1 MNIAKTTKTM
11 ARTRPTNEYHVR
23 LLLLLSVGVFA
34 CGGDDETSIPQ
45 SNMPEVEGSAEP
57 TFWQH
62 VAPILNEKCTAC
74 HQTGGIAPFPLDNF
88 EDAERRATLI
98 ADMTENRIMPPYLL
112 EVGGSCGDFDESAAL
127 TDEEIE
133 TIGSW
138 ARGERALGTP
148 ATMTPPEVPSLPE
161 GLDVFTPEFLPQIE
175 GTALAQF
182 DEYRCFTVDMGLTEE
197 AYVTGY
203 EFEPGNS
210 EIVHHVIAFVVD
222 PNAPSDITGLSNGDA
237 IARLREQDPNPGREG
252 WHCFGAAGDGVAVE
266 SSPGGWAPG
275 AGPYTYPEGIGVRVQ
290 PDRQLVVQVHYNLA
304 RPEVRGQT
312 DRTRVRLRLADSVRR
327 QAGMLLND
335 AFLGTL
341 RNNPPD
347 VLPPGDPAA
356 KYSWTLTGAQLGLPT
371 GVPVEVLSV
380 APHMHQRGRK
390 YTVEFGNDGVFDC
403 QGRVNRWDFN
413 WQRQYQYTTPPT
425 LDSASQI
432 RVSCEYDTT
441 DSTEPVLPGWGT
453 RNEMCEL
460 TLTVAFPEGVRF

>member
-1 MNIAKTTKTM
+1 MFLLCFFFFFFFFFLFMCFFFFFFFFQAEDGIRDLTVTGVQTCAL
-11 ARTRPTNEYHVR
+11 PICHVR
-23 LLLLLSVGVFA
+23 MLLLLSAGVFA
-34 CGGDDETSIPQ
+34 CGGDDETSLPQ
-45 SNMPEVEGSAEP
+45 NTTPETEASAEP

-148 ATMTPPEVPSLPE
+148 ATMTPRDVPSLPE
-161 GLDVFTPEFLPQIE
+161 GLDVFTPEFAPQIE
-175 GTALAQF
+175 GGPLAQF

-203 EFEPGNS
+203 EFVPGNS

-222 PNAPSDITGLSNGDA
+222 PNAPSEIVGLSNTDA

-275 AGPYTYPEGIGVRVQ
+275 AAPYTYPAGIGVRVQ

-312 DRTRVRLRLADSVRR
+312 DRTRVRLQLADSVQR
-327 QAGMLLND
+327 QAVML
-335 AFLGTL
+335 
-341 RNNPPD
+341 
-347 VLPPGDPAA
+347 
-356 KYSWTLTGAQLGLPT
+356 
-371 GVPVEVLSV
+371 
-380 APHMHQRGRK
+380 
-390 YTVEFGNDGVFDC
+390 
-403 QGRVNRWDFN
+403 
-413 WQRQYQYTTPPT
+413 
-425 LDSASQI
+425 
-432 RVSCEYDTT
+432 
-441 DSTEPVLPGWGT
+441 
-453 RNEMCEL
+453 
-460 TLTVAFPEGVRF
+460 